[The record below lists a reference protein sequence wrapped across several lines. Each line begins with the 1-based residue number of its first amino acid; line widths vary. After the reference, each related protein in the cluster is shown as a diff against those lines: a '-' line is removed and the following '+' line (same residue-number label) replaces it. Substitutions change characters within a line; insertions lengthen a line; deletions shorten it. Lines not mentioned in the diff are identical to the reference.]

1 MERNIISF
9 KEFEEIFEDMA
20 FEPEEISL
28 FVNTLINA
36 AGDNIPAFYHYDGVS
51 LVVTPN
57 EVTVDCDIVY
67 KDICVEVALFQDD
80 LVKDTE
86 KEFEVALF
94 QDDLV
99 KDTEKEFLEN
109 WGMWEEEDRRQAEEL
124 GLTPPEEDIEDILEE
139 FLKESERLA
148 ERRSNK

>member
-1 MERNIISF
+1 MERKVISF

-20 FEPEEISL
+20 FEPEETSL
-28 FVNTLINA
+28 FVNTLLSA
-36 AGDNIPAFYHYDGVS
+36 ASNNLPAFYHYDGVS
-51 LVVTPN
+51 LVVTPCN
-57 EVTVDCDIVY
+57 VTVDCDIIY
-67 KDICVEVALFQDD
+67 KDICV
-80 LVKDTE
+80 
-86 KEFEVALF
+86 EVALF

-124 GLTPPEEDIEDILEE
+124 GLTPPEEDIEEILEE